1 MDSLTSGGQSVWPLC
16 VSFCSLPLSSTA
28 AEVQQWQWQQMNIDQ
43 RLIICP
49 VPNCHCSSITRLS
62 RKLFFFFQF
71 LLTRA
76 IVVGCRKRRN
86 NKTWLHCNAFLA
98 YAFLFLSS
106 VPTGETHQRT
116 TKAAAKK
123 KNINSF
129 MLAGK
134 KVGENGQQQKGGGKS
149 ESTKDKKNKREKGG
163 SYCK

>member
-1 MDSLTSGGQSVWPLC
+1 MAMAIDEYRLEINHLPSAQ
-16 VSFCSLPLSSTA
+16 LPLLKHHSAIKEAFFLFLVSPDQSHCRGLQKKKK
-28 AEVQQWQWQQMNIDQ
+28 QQNLASLQ
-43 RLIICP
+43 C
-49 VPNCHCSSITRLS
+49 
-62 RKLFFFFQF
+62 F
-71 LLTRA
+71 
-76 IVVGCRKRRN
+76 
-86 NKTWLHCNAFLA
+86 FLA